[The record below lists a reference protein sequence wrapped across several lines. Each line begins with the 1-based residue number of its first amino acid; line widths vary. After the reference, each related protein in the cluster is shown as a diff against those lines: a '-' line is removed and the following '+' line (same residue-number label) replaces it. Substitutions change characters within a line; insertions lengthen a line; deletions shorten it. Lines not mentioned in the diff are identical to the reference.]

1 MLARALSFPCRRRD
15 GKNYL
20 AVYDALEQPP
30 TDGDADGLGH
40 GKPGGNPIC
49 SSITGCNRIGVAHSA
64 DGVTWKDSAL
74 VAVQTAGKHPCGQIR
89 TPLGLAPEPERCRG
103 CYSVLWTGI
112 TDEKGPSGAFRPIC
126 QAVIRN
132 VNE

>member
-1 MLARALSFPCRRRD
+1 MDLETVGVVGAGLMGHGIALQSALSGHRTILVD
-15 GKNYL
+15 TTDDN
-20 AVYDALEQPP
+20 LER
-30 TDGDADGLGH
+30 AA
-40 GKPGGNPIC
+40 
-49 SSITGCNRIGVAHSA
+49 AH
-64 DGVTWKDSAL
+64 
-74 VAVQTAGKHPCGQIR
+74 IR